1 MLYYV
6 HILYCVSERVTVHL
20 VSGTFLNT
28 LKFQVKDCDPTTGEP
43 DSDVGYADEY
53 VVRCHVALAFVYM
66 KLKPLKEQCFIG
78 NALQIFIAFCIITPY
93 LKANGALEDN

>member
-1 MLYYV
+1 MV
-6 HILYCVSERVTVHL
+6 CIP

-53 VVRCHVALAFVYM
+53 VVSMVNQMSMYHRWILTWYNF
-66 KLKPLKEQCFIG
+66 KEG
-78 NALQIFIAFCIITPY
+78 
-93 LKANGALEDN
+93 GWS

>member
-1 MLYYV
+1 MYVCYYCCML
-6 HILYCVSERVTVHL
+6 I

-53 VVRCHVALAFVYM
+53 VV
-66 KLKPLKEQCFIG
+66 
-78 NALQIFIAFCIITPY
+78 
-93 LKANGALEDN
+93 

>member
-1 MLYYV
+1 V
-6 HILYCVSERVTVHL
+6 VVASVICVP

-53 VVRCHVALAFVYM
+53 VVSSGCYTHGTLW
-66 KLKPLKEQCFIG
+66 G
-78 NALQIFIAFCIITPY
+78 NALIDTY
-93 LKANGALEDN
+93 YMEY

>member
-1 MLYYV
+1 V
-6 HILYCVSERVTVHL
+6 VRVS

-53 VVRCHVALAFVYM
+53 VVSIVY
-66 KLKPLKEQCFIG
+66 PCITEQVGPTHHHLGYSIQ
-78 NALQIFIAFCIITPY
+78 L
-93 LKANGALEDN
+93 DNSDL

>member
-1 MLYYV
+1 MYVCYYSCML
-6 HILYCVSERVTVHL
+6 I

-53 VVRCHVALAFVYM
+53 VV
-66 KLKPLKEQCFIG
+66 
-78 NALQIFIAFCIITPY
+78 
-93 LKANGALEDN
+93 